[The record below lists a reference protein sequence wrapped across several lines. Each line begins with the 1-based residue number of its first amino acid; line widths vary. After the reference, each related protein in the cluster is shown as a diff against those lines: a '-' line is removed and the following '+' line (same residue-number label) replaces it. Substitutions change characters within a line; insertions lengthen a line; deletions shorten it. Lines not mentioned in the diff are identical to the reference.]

1 MKSTICSFRPL
12 RKFLLAGAVL
22 FSPYLLTHSTASE
35 VCVRQKTVSTQTRF
49 SIDLRNATL
58 EEFRKASGT
67 ENRLPLHLRRR
78 STPELPYH
86 PERTQCHPSG
96 DSPESSRQA
105 AGQLRDLRKTYL
117 VKQTA
122 HTAENR

>member
-58 EEFRKASGT
+58 EEFVKQV
-67 ENRLPLHLRRR
+67 E
-78 STPELPYH
+78 
-86 PERTQCHPSG
+86 
-96 DSPESSRQA
+96 
-105 AGQLRDLRKTYL
+105 RKTGYRFIYGEEVRL
-117 VKQTA
+117 NSPITLNVHNATLQEILQKA
-122 HTAENR
+122 LDK

>member
-49 SIDLRNATL
+49 TSPNLL
-58 EEFRKASGT
+58 
-67 ENRLPLHLRRR
+67 LPKLINL
-78 STPELPYH
+78 
-86 PERTQCHPSG
+86 
-96 DSPESSRQA
+96 
-105 AGQLRDLRKTYL
+105 
-117 VKQTA
+117 
-122 HTAENR
+122 N